1 MAYRTPKHF
10 DEPRG
15 ESTAYSPKLVEE
27 VFSEVRSLVLG
38 SLVLLPTTERPARQM
53 PFLERYSSL
62 PSAHNPRMPS
72 VLASK
77 SAKYPQLSHGIFT
90 TPASS
95 MRSSWPSSKSP
106 LT

>member
-1 MAYRTPKHF
+1 MPHASLLKLPS
-10 DEPRG
+10 G
-15 ESTAYSPKLVEE
+15 VYSPKCLEE

-38 SLVLLPTTERPARQM
+38 SLVLLPPTERPERQM